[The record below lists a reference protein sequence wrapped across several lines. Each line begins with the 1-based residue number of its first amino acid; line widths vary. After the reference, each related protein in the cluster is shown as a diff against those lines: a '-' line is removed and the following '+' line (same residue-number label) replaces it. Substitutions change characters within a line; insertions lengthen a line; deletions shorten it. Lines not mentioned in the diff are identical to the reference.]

1 MTVGG
6 TGFPWP
12 GVNVP
17 DNIVGSGQAVPVSG
31 SGHTLGFLGASDNG
45 TASGTGTIVYSD
57 GTTQTFALG
66 FADWWSGGAIPG
78 TTIASA
84 TPYLNN
90 GANSSRQNQTVH
102 VYYAS
107 VPLDPAK
114 TVQYVVLP
122 HVTDNGQVSQ
132 ITALHVFAIG
142 IGS

>member
-1 MTVGG
+1 VQARGQDRTPAGTEPQGG
-6 TGFPWP
+6 
-12 GVNVP
+12 
-17 DNIVGSGQAVPVSG
+17 GQAVPVSG
-31 SGHTLGFLGASDNG
+31 SGSTLGFLGASNNG

-57 GTTQTFALG
+57 GTTRTFALG
-66 FADWWSGGAIPG
+66 FADWRAGSAIPG
-78 TTIASA
+78 TSIAAA

-90 GANSSRQNQTVH
+90 GPNSSRQNQTVH
-102 VYYAS
+102 VYEAS

-122 HVTDNGQVSQ
+122 HVTDNGQVAQ